1 LITGLIKIMNEIK
14 GSKWYVYKATLVAA
28 VGGLL
33 FGYDTA
39 VVAGAIGFIQK
50 RYDLSAAMVGWIA
63 SCALVGCMVGAM
75 FAGKLSDKIGRKKVL
90 ILSGI
95 LFGISSAGIALPMDL
110 DWFVVFRL
118 IGGLGIGI
126 ASMLA
131 PMYISEIAPAE
142 IRGRLVSI
150 NQLGIVSGI
159 LLIYF
164 VNATIAGWY
173 DEAWNISTGWRW
185 MFGSGLFPSV
195 FFLLLLFFVPESPR
209 WLAQKERYDEAKLI
223 LTKVNGSAKADEEL
237 AEIKEALNIEKSSF
251 SDILK
256 PGIRKALLIGVILCI
271 FSQVTGINAIMY
283 YAPEIFKS
291 TGDASGSALMQTV
304 LVGIINVLFT
314 LVAIKY
320 VDKWGRRTLLL
331 IGCAGMAV
339 CLSIVGSAFYFGF
352 AQGYLVLV
360 AILAYISFFAIS
372 LGPLAFVVIAEI
384 FSNRNRGMAMSV
396 CIFFLW
402 GSVYI
407 VSQSFPMLLAS
418 IGSAFTFWVYMLMS
432 VFAFLFVYKLIPET
446 KGKSLEEIER
456 YWLPVSEKQSLQLQT
471 KELI

>member
-1 LITGLIKIMNEIK
+1 MNNE
-14 GSKWYVYKATLVAA
+14 GNKWYVYKATIVAA

-50 RYDLSAAMVGWIA
+50 KYELSSAMVGWVA
-63 SCALVGCMVGAM
+63 SCALIGCIVGAM
-75 FAGKLSDKIGRKKVL
+75 FAGKLSDKVGRKKVL
-90 ILSGI
+90 ILSAI
-95 LFGISSAGIALPMDL
+95 LFAVSSIGIAIPLSL
-110 DWFVVFRL
+110 NWFVFFRL

-131 PMYISEIAPAE
+131 PMYISEIAPAK
-142 IRGRLVSI
+142 IRGQLVSI

-164 VNATIAGWY
+164 VNATIAGWH
-173 DEAWNISTGWRW
+173 DEAWNVSTGWRW
-185 MFGSGLFPSV
+185 MFGSGVVPSII
-195 FFLLLLFFVPESPR
+195 FLILLFFVPESPR
-209 WLAQKERYDEAKLI
+209 WLAQKQRWDEAENI
-223 LTKVNGSAKADEEL
+223 LSKINGIQKAQNEL
-237 AEIKEALNIEKSSF
+237 KEIRAALNIEKTSF
-251 SDILK
+251 ADILK
-256 PGIRKALLIGVILCI
+256 PGVRKALIIGVILCV

-291 TGDASGSALMQTV
+291 TGDASSSALMQTV
-304 LVGIINVLFT
+304 LVGVINLLFT

-331 IGCAGMAV
+331 LGAGGMAI
-339 CLSIVGSAFYFGF
+339 CLAIVGSAFYFGF
-352 AQGYLVLV
+352 AQGYLVLI

-372 LGPLAFVVIAEI
+372 LGPLAFVVISEI

-396 CIFFLW
+396 CVFFLW
-402 GSVYI
+402 VSVYV
-407 VSQSFPMLLAS
+407 VSQTFPMLLDS
-418 IGSAFTFWVYMLMS
+418 IGSAFTFWIYMVMS
-432 VFAFLFVYKLIPET
+432 IGAFVFVLKLIPET

-456 YWLPVSEKQSLQLQT
+456 YWLPRDTNETST
-471 KELI
+471 PPATRN

>member
-1 LITGLIKIMNEIK
+1 MNST
-14 GSKWYVYKATLVAA
+14 GSKWYVYKATIVAA

-50 RYDLSAAMVGWIA
+50 RYDLSSTMVGWVA
-63 SCALVGCMVGAM
+63 SCALIGCIVGAM
-75 FAGKLSDKIGRKKVL
+75 FAGKLSDRIGRKKVL
-90 ILSGI
+90 ILSAI
-95 LFGISSAGIALPMDL
+95 LFAVSSLGIAMPMSL
-110 DWFVVFRL
+110 NWFVFFRL

-131 PMYISEIAPAE
+131 PMYISEIAPAK
-142 IRGRLVSI
+142 IRGQLVSI
-150 NQLGIVSGI
+150 NQLGIVTGI

-185 MFGSGLFPSV
+185 MFGSGIFPSIV
-195 FFLLLLFFVPESPR
+195 FLILLFFVPESPR
-209 WLAQKERYDEAKLI
+209 WLAQKERWDDAELI
-223 LTKVNGSAKADEEL
+223 LSKVNGSQKAKVEL
-237 AEIKEALNIEKSSF
+237 EEIKAALNIEKTSF

-256 PGIRKALLIGVILCI
+256 PGIRQALVIGIILCI

-304 LVGIINVLFT
+304 LVGVINVLFT

-331 IGCAGMAV
+331 IGCAGMAI

-352 AQGYLVLV
+352 AQGYLVLI
-360 AILAYISFFAIS
+360 AILAYIAFFAIS
-372 LGPLAFVVIAEI
+372 LGPLTFVVISEI
-384 FSNRNRGMAMSV
+384 FSNRNRGIAMSV

-402 GSVYI
+402 SSVYL
-407 VSQSFPMLLAS
+407 VSQTFPMLLDS
-418 IGSAFTFWVYMLMS
+418 IGSAFTFWIYMVMAVLAF
-432 VFAFLFVYKLIPET
+432 VFVFKMIPET
-446 KGKSLEEIER
+446 KGKSLEEIELS
-456 YWLPVSEKQSLQLQT
+456 WLPADASKKLVNPQASK
-471 KELI
+471 LI

>member
-1 LITGLIKIMNEIK
+1 LITGLIEIMNQVT

-50 RYDLSAAMVGWIA
+50 RYDLSATMVGWIA
-63 SCALVGCMVGAM
+63 SCALIGCMVGAM

-95 LFGISSAGIALPMDL
+95 LFGVSSAGILFPMDL
-110 DWFVVFRL
+110 SWFVVFRM

-164 VNATIAGWY
+164 VNASIAGWY

-185 MFGSGLFPSV
+185 MFGSGLFPSI

-209 WLAQKERYDEAKLI
+209 WLAQKERYDEAKVI
-223 LTKVNGSAKADEEL
+223 LTKVNGTAKADHEL

-256 PGIRKALLIGVILCI
+256 PGIRRALLIGVILCI

-304 LVGIINVLFT
+304 LVGVINVLFT

-320 VDKWGRRTLLL
+320 VDRWGRRTLLL

-339 CLSIVGSAFYFGF
+339 CLAVVGSAFYFGF
-352 AQGYLVLV
+352 AEGYLVLV

-402 GSVYI
+402 ASVYV
-407 VSQSFPMLLAS
+407 VSQTFPMLLDS
-418 IGSAFTFWVYMLMS
+418 IGSALTFWVYMLMS
-432 VFAFLFVYKLIPET
+432 VFAFVFVYKLIPET
-446 KGKSLEEIER
+446 KGKTLEEIER
-456 YWLPVSEKQSLQLQT
+456 YWLPVDEKQSLQLQP

>member
-1 LITGLIKIMNEIK
+1 MN
-14 GSKWYVYKATLVAA
+14 STVNKWYVYKATIVAA

-39 VVAGAIGFIQK
+39 VVAGAIGFIEK
-50 RYDLSAAMVGWIA
+50 LYSLSPAMKGWVA
-63 SCALVGCMVGAM
+63 SCALIGCVAGAM
-75 FAGKLSDKIGRKKVL
+75 FAGKLSDAIGRKKVL
-90 ILSGI
+90 VLSAV
-95 LFGISSAGIALPMDL
+95 LFAMSSAGILFQLDL
-110 DWFVVFRL
+110 NWFVFFRL
-118 IGGLGIGI
+118 IAGLGIGI

-131 PMYISEIAPAE
+131 PMYIAEIAPAD

-159 LLIYF
+159 LIIYF
-164 VNATIAGWY
+164 VNATIAGWH

-185 MFGSGLFPSV
+185 MFGSGLIPSAV
-195 FFLLLLFFVPESPR
+195 FLLLLFFVPESPR
-209 WLAQKERYDEAKLI
+209 WLAQKQRWDEAKLI
-223 LTKVNGSAKADEEL
+223 LTKVNGEAKASSEL
-237 AEIKEALNIEKSSF
+237 EEIKNALNTETSSF
-251 SDILK
+251 ADILK
-256 PGIRKALLIGVILCI
+256 PGVRKPLILGIVLCI

-291 TGDASGSALMQTV
+291 TGDGSGSALMQTV
-304 LVGIINVLFT
+304 LVGTINVLFT

-331 IGCAGMAV
+331 VGCAGMAL
-339 CLSIVGSAFYFGF
+339 CLTIVGGAFYFGF
-352 AQGYLVLV
+352 AKGYLVLI
-360 AILAYISFFAIS
+360 AILAYIAFFAIS

-402 GSVYI
+402 TSVFA
-407 VSQSFPMLLAS
+407 VSQSFPMLLDS
-418 IGSAFTFWVYMLMS
+418 IGSAFTFWIYMIMA
-432 VFAFLFVYKLIPET
+432 VFAFVFVYKLIPET

-456 YWLPVSEKQSLQLQT
+456 FWMPEREKISTIKIAKVNQV
-471 KELI
+471 

>member
-1 LITGLIKIMNEIK
+1 MNST
-14 GSKWYVYKATLVAA
+14 GSKWYVYKATTVAA

-63 SCALVGCMVGAM
+63 SCALIGCIAGAM
-75 FAGKLSDKIGRKKVL
+75 FAGTLSDRVGRKKVL
-90 ILSGI
+90 ILSAI
-95 LFGISSAGIALPMDL
+95 LFAVSSAGIAVPMDL
-110 DWFVVFRL
+110 NWFVFFRL

-131 PMYISEIAPAE
+131 PMYISEIAPAK
-142 IRGRLVSI
+142 IRGELVSI

-173 DEAWNISTGWRW
+173 DEAWNVTTGWRW
-185 MFGSGLFPSV
+185 MFGSGIFPSII
-195 FFLLLLFFVPESPR
+195 FLLLLFFVPESPR
-209 WLAQKERYDEAKLI
+209 WLAQKERWDEAKLI
-223 LTKVNGSAKADEEL
+223 LSKINGEAKATEEL
-237 AEIKEALNIEKSSF
+237 SEIKEALNVEKSSF
-251 SDILK
+251 TDLLK
-256 PGIRKALLIGVILCI
+256 PGVRRALMIGIILCI

-291 TGDASGSALMQTV
+291 TGDGSGSALMQTV
-304 LVGIINVLFT
+304 LVGTINVLFT

-320 VDKWGRRTLLL
+320 VDRWGRRTLLL
-331 IGCAGMAV
+331 IGCAGMAA
-339 CLSIVGSAFYFGF
+339 CLLVVGGAFYFDL
-352 AQGYLVLV
+352 AKGYLVLV
-360 AILAYISFFAIS
+360 AILAYIAFFAIS
-372 LGPLAFVVIAEI
+372 LGPLAFVVISEI
-384 FSNRNRGMAMSV
+384 FSNRNRGKAMSV

-402 GSVYI
+402 IAVYV

-418 IGSAFTFWVYMLMS
+418 IGSAYTFWIFMVMA

-446 KGKSLEEIER
+446 KGKTLEEIER
-456 YWLPVSEKQSLQLQT
+456 YWLPAHVTDTSNVPSLT
-471 KELI
+471 GVGSV